1 MSQSIVTRWMM
12 DSEMEVPRLPV
23 FKEIT
28 AKKRSLLNAEAEP
41 FVPNKRIAVYE
52 NRCVFSKEDDVD
64 NLQNNSEFNPN
75 DRSM

>member
-12 DSEMEVPRLPV
+12 DSEMEVPRLPI

-28 AKKRSLLNAEAEP
+28 AKKRSFLNAEAEP

-52 NRCVFSKEDDVD
+52 NRCVFSKEDDAD
-64 NLQNNSEFNPN
+64 YLQNNSAYDPN